1 MRVLLW
7 LLVVLNGSQ
16 DGGKE
21 PTDRLVPPGW
31 QGNPWGPA
39 ATAARKSGEIPPIP
53 DTPAMTEWDQWGRK
67 TLKSGDIL
75 FRRGDARILG
85 GLFPFSRFIANV
97 SGSQFSHIGTVVIE
111 DGEPVVYDTTKASVR
126 RQPLKI
132 WILDNTGPFGVKR
145 LKKDYQDRVPKVIEY
160 LHSVYQKQVPF
171 DYELSTDDRE
181 LYCVEMAEKAFRNA
195 GLTLSEPIL
204 LADMERINEFPLC
217 VLGFTSLTSLKL
229 DQAVFFPGNER
240 HGIWSSP
247 LLETIYETPKRPP
260 SQANVPISPSLGPPK
275 LDSKDS
281 KPAAPQQKSVAGR
294 PATGPKN

>member
-7 LLVVLNGSQ
+7 LLVTFNGGM

-39 ATAARKSGEIPPIP
+39 ATAARKSGELPPIP
-53 DTPAMTEWDQWGRK
+53 DTPKMKQWDEWGRK
-67 TLKSGDIL
+67 VLKSGDIL

-85 GLFPFSRFIANV
+85 GAFPFSRFIANI
-97 SGSQFSHIGTVVIE
+97 SGSQYSHIGTVVVE

-145 LKKDYQDRVPKVIEY
+145 LKTEYQSRIPKVVEY
-160 LHSVYQKQVPF
+160 LHSVFQKQVPF

-181 LYCVEMAEKAFRNA
+181 LYCVEMAEKAFRHA
-195 GLTLSEPIL
+195 GLVLSEPIL
-204 LADMERINEFPLC
+204 LADMENIQQFPLC
-217 VLGFTSLTSLKL
+217 VYGFTTWTTLKL

-247 LLETIYETPKRPP
+247 LLETVYK
-260 SQANVPISPSLGPPK
+260 SPPPK
-275 LDSKDS
+275 PPGTPAAAAPATSAPAVKDQ
-281 KPAAPQQKSVAGR
+281 KPTAPQQKTVAGV
-294 PATGPKN
+294 PTTAPKN

>member
-7 LLVVLNGSQ
+7 IVMAVNGGY

-21 PTDRLVPPGW
+21 PTDKLVPPGF

-39 ATAARKSGEIPPIP
+39 ATAARKSGQLPPIP
-53 DTPAMTEWDQWGRK
+53 DTPAMVQWDQWGRK
-67 TLKSGDIL
+67 ALKSGDIL

-97 SGSQFSHIGTVVIE
+97 SGSKYSHIGTVVFE

-132 WILDNTGPFGVKR
+132 WILDNVAGLGVKR
-145 LKKDYQDRVPKVIEY
+145 LKPEYQRHIPRVVEY
-160 LHSVYQKQVPF
+160 LHDVYEKQVPF
-171 DYELSTDDRE
+171 DYELSLDDRE
-181 LYCVEMAEKAFRNA
+181 LYCVEMAEKAFRHA
-195 GLTLSEPIL
+195 GLTLSEPVL
-204 LADMERINEFPLC
+204 LADMENIQQFPLC

-240 HGIWSSP
+240 HGIWASP
-247 LLETIYETPKRPP
+247 LLETIYPP
-260 SQANVPISPSLGPPK
+260 PPGRAAK
-275 LDSKDS
+275 PVEPPQQ
-281 KPAAPQQKSVAGR
+281 KPAAPRPKSVAGR
-294 PATGPKN
+294 SGSNPRN